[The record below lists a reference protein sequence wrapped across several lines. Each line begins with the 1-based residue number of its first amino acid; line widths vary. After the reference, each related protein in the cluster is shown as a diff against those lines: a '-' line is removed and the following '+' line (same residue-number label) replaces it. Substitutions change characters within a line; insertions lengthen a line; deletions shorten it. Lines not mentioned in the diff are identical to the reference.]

1 MGGFLEVDLDYLD
14 LHDLHN
20 DSPLA
25 GEKMKAKEEMLSEY
39 QFQIIEDNNFSLGES
54 KILIPNLTMKENIS
68 STIKS

>member
-1 MGGFLEVDLDYLD
+1 
-14 LHDLHN
+14 
-20 DSPLA
+20 
-25 GEKMKAKEEMLSEY
+25 MKATEEMLSEY